1 MRKVTGRSVTSR
13 RRGWSGKG
21 RDGTLWGSKRSPCLG
36 VGSGYLGVYVGKKH
50 QTGYQTVYSVHSVC
64 GLALNLKNV
73 GKTKKNV
80 ENKTHNQSGWTSLHP
95 DWQWVCHWESEP
107 FHCVCLG
114 SVEWCP
120 SVFIC
125 ISLVVGEC
133 RHLEIGLLDI
143 CASTPVNGPFP
154 SFVYF
159 SICLTVEVPTY
170 FGN

>member
-1 MRKVTGRSVTSR
+1 M
-13 RRGWSGKG
+13 
-21 RDGTLWGSKRSPCLG
+21 
-36 VGSGYLGVYVGKKH
+36 
-50 QTGYQTVYSVHSVC
+50 YSVHSVC
-64 GLALNLKNV
+64 GLAIDL
-73 GKTKKNV
+73 KNV

-95 DWQWVCHWESEP
+95 DWQWVCRRESEP
-107 FHCVCLG
+107 FHCICPG
-114 SVEWCP
+114 SVEWYP

-133 RHLEIGLLDI
+133 RHLEIGLLDT

-170 FGN
+170 FGNQSFVDHILRIPFSSVWLSSFKLENPEVLIPMWSKLSIFLYTLCLFHIHKSCLYSSVIKIFS